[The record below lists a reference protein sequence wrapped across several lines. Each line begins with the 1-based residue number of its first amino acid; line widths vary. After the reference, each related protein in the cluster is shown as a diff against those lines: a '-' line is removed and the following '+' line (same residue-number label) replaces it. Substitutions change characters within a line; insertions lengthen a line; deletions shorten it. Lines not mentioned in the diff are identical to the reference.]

1 MRESIILPGE
11 SEEEVSLG
19 KRKRAEGDD
28 AQGEAY
34 WIEAAKESLGIADRS
49 HPQLVPILNKWSS
62 KIQAASLQLGSKQ
75 AGGSKFLQQMKN
87 GSGGVVEAIESGIN
101 SKREAEKTLM
111 ESEETGY
118 RALLREVIESRSG
131 SGPAADLTHLRREKK
146 KKREAERGGSKGR
159 KLRYTVHEKAQ
170 NFVVP
175 IPLSQGWHEEQ
186 VDELFS
192 SLFGGVGMKGATAEK
207 SVGLDVGNADEGLA
221 ELGGLR
227 VF

>member
-1 MRESIILPGE
+1 M
-11 SEEEVSLG
+11 
-19 KRKRAEGDD
+19 
-28 AQGEAY
+28 
-34 WIEAAKESLGIADRS
+34 
-49 HPQLVPILNKWSS
+49 H
-62 KIQAASLQLGSKQ
+62 
-75 AGGSKFLQQMKN
+75 
-87 GSGGVVEAIESGIN
+87 
-101 SKREAEKTLM
+101 
-111 ESEETGY
+111 
-118 RALLREVIESRSG
+118 
-131 SGPAADLTHLRREKK
+131 
-146 KKREAERGGSKGR
+146 ER
-159 KLRYTVHEKAQ
+159 AQ